1 MLFLLPPS
9 ETKRD
14 GGAEGTRLDLG
25 ALRFPALR
33 RQRTEAVA
41 ALKALSGDRDA
52 ALRALK
58 LGPKQHAEVER
69 NRSLRSSALMPAID
83 RYTGVLYDAL
93 DAASLSASQRDFAAQ
108 HVVIHSAL
116 FGPIGALDPIPAY
129 RLSHDSRLPDLPLG
143 KHWRDAAAAALASDS
158 GPGSGS
164 GSGSGEGTGN
174 SRTETGLVLDLRS
187 EAYVHLG
194 PAPAGSHFVRVVT
207 EEEDG
212 ARRALNHFN
221 KKGKGTFVRAVLEA
235 EIDHADLDSLLAWAA
250 SVGIR
255 LSPSAPGAPGELELV
270 V

>member
-33 RQRTEAVA
+33 RQRTAAVA
-41 ALKALSGDRDA
+41 ALRSLSGDQDA

-58 LGPKQHAEVER
+58 LGPKQHAEVDR
-69 NRSLRSSALMPAID
+69 NRSLRASAVMPAID

-93 DAASLSASQRDFAAQ
+93 DGPSLSASQRDFAAQ

-129 RLSHDSRLPDLPLG
+129 RLSHDSRLPDLALG
-143 KHWRDAAAAALASDS
+143 KHWRDAAAAAIATGAGGGAS
-158 GPGSGS
+158 GNGSGA
-164 GSGSGEGTGN
+164 
-174 SRTETGLVLDLRS
+174 GLVLDLRS

-194 PAPAGSHFVRVVT
+194 PAPAGSFFVRVVS
-207 EEEDG
+207 EGDDG
-212 ARRALNHFN
+212 VRRALNHFN
-221 KKGKGTFVRAVLEA
+221 KKGKGSFVRAVIQA
-235 EIDHADLDSLLAWAA
+235 EIDHADLASLLDWAA
-250 SVGIR
+250 SASVR
-255 LSPSAPGAPGELELV
+255 LSPGAPGELELV